1 MADELESRALQRR
14 QDDEEFLNLLQME
27 GADDEDEV
35 DEEPY
40 IEERMAGTD
49 ELMDAML
56 ENVESGG
63 DDYEKK
69 HS

>member
-1 MADELESRALQRR
+1 
-14 QDDEEFLNLLQME
+14 ME
-27 GADDEDEV
+27 GAVDEDEV

-40 IEERMAGTD
+40 IEERMAGKD